1 MARQGAFLYG
11 RGGQKERGSSA
22 EFVGVPAR
30 LVEDFH
36 DGFFSVLAQRLTL
49 AACRP
54 FFYAVSMTERRELC
68 AAIGNKDG
76 EHTRG
81 LGCTRILTHEMF
93 AAGRLEET
101 LAGVIVVADRPA
113 RWPPRPS
120 VPSVARTCN
129 LTQEFEF

>member
-1 MARQGAFLYG
+1 MVAAA
-11 RGGQKERGSSA
+11 KKSA
-22 EFVGVPAR
+22 DLPQNLWACRAR

-36 DGFFSVLAQRLTL
+36 DGFFSVLTQRLTL

-76 EHTRG
+76 EQTRG